1 VKIQLILP
9 VSQALSPDRALGE
22 LFANSTPK
30 ELSLANQRMYAQV
43 FYLRKRF
50 KDIRLLPDEESP
62 ALALGITEEESPLDE
77 HVQLSKSAAM
87 KPDRHLYLQSEKP
100 PKDDPNP
107 SL

>member
-1 VKIQLILP
+1 MKIQLILP

-22 LFANSTPK
+22 LFANRAPK
-30 ELSLANQRMYAQV
+30 ELFLANQRMYAQV

-62 ALALGITEEESPLDE
+62 ALALGITEEGLPLDE
-77 HVQLSKSAAM
+77 PVQLSKSAAM
-87 KPDRHLYLQSEKP
+87 KPDRYLYLQSEHLLE
-100 PKDDPNP
+100 DELNP